1 MALPTFAFANVD
13 HAVTFYENDSGSDP
27 VVTSQTSLVSASLTQ
42 FASLSPSF
50 SDLGFTFAGW
60 NTSAGGGGTSYTDGA
75 TYSFASD
82 ISLYAQ
88 WTAPFRAV
96 TFAENDSPTDSVAA
110 EQTGNTSMSL
120 TAFAGLT
127 PSFSNPNHTFTG
139 WNTSAGGGGTSYT
152 DGATYSFV
160 IYVILYAQWT
170 VSAGLLTFSPNGGS
184 GMTSPISGSA
194 GSSIT
199 LPGAGSLTYAN
210 NTFNS
215 WNTSANG
222 GGTSYSAGASF
233 VLNSAPTLYAQWTA
247 NGATPPPST
256 STIVITLNGGSGAGS
271 LSPISLSSGSSVL
284 LPSIEGITRPGY
296 TFSGWY
302 SAPSGGTFLG
312 LAGASF
318 VPTSSVVIYAQWTAN
333 PTVTLR
339 FSSNHGAGSIAAVT
353 GLEGITV
360 TLPIASKFTYP
371 GYSFAG
377 WNTSTDASGT
387 SFSNGAKFTLS
398 STMTLYAQWSANKL
412 GKGQSL
418 LIGAI
423 GPFANGSTALNG
435 ALKIQ
440 IRRIAL
446 AMKSKRYDS
455 ASLYGYATGSGSPT
469 LNMTI
474 SAKRA
479 ISVAFYLREQLA
491 AIHAKSVTMRSA
503 GEGAIKGSTIAMFR
517 RVEIFVK

>member
-1 MALPTFAFANVD
+1 MRHRLRTAARRFTAALLVSFIVGLSLPTVVFGVNPF
-13 HAVTFYENDSGSDP
+13 HPVTFMENDSPSD
-27 VVTSQTSLVSASLTQ
+27 TVSTFLTLNAPADLTL
-42 FASLSPSF
+42 FAALSPSF
-50 SDLGFTFAGW
+50 SNPGHQFSDW
-60 NTSAGGGGTSYTDGA
+60 NTSANGSGTTYADGA
-75 TYSFASD
+75 LYSFSAD
-82 ISLYAQ
+82 
-88 WTAPFRAV
+88 
-96 TFAENDSPTDSVAA
+96 
-110 EQTGNTSMSL
+110 L
-120 TAFAGLT
+120 T
-127 PSFSNPNHTFTG
+127 
-139 WNTSAGGGGTSYT
+139 
-152 DGATYSFV
+152 
-160 IYVILYAQWT
+160 LYAQWT
-170 VSAGLLTFSPNGGS
+170 VNVGLLTFSPNGGV
-184 GMTSPISGSA
+184 GITSPVSGSA
-194 GSSIT
+194 GSLIF

-210 NTFNS
+210 NTFNG
-215 WNTSANG
+215 WNTSPNG

-247 NGATPPPST
+247 NGATSPPST
-256 STIVITLNGGSGAGS
+256 STIVITLNGGGGAGP

-284 LPSIEGITRPGY
+284 LPSIEGITKPGY

-302 SAPSGGTFLG
+302 SAPSGGAFLG

-339 FSSNHGAGSIAAVT
+339 FSSNHGAGSIAALT
-353 GLEGITV
+353 GLEGSTV

-387 SFSNGAKFTLS
+387 SFSSGAKFTLS

-423 GPFANGSTALNG
+423 GPFANGSSALNG

-455 ASLYGYATGSGSPT
+455 ASLYGYATGSGSSA

-479 ISVAFYLREQLA
+479 ISVVFYLRGQLA
-491 AIHAKSVTMRSA
+491 TIHAKSVTMRSA